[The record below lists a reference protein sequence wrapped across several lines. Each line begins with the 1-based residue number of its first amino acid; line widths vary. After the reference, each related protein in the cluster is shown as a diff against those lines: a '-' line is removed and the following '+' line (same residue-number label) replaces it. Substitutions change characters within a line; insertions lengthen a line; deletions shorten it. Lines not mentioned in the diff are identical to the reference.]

1 MLETILVRGLCG
13 RVVIHPYFAVLAP
26 VHSMA
31 LPKLQPFGMSTVPKE
46 QLMTFEERKKHRKDG
61 SSPQMDTCMSHLR
74 HDAFSCVSEP
84 IFWGVVG

>member
-46 QLMTFEERKKHRKDG
+46 QLMTFE
-61 SSPQMDTCMSHLR
+61 
-74 HDAFSCVSEP
+74 
-84 IFWGVVG
+84 